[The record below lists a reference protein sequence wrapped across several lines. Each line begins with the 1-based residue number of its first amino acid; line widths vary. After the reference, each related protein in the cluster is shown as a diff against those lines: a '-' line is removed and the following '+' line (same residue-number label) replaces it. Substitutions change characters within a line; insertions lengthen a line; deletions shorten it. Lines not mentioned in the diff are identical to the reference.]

1 MAITNDKKKLFDRIL
16 KIWYGFAI
24 HDACTDILFPC
35 RIDWGYIDNKIVVSY
50 FDDILKDSYS
60 LFLIIYQINEIHVMI
75 NDILLSHF
83 HIICSLFKYSK
94 GVETCSMFKEI
105 F

>member
-35 RIDWGYIDNKIVVSY
+35 RIDWGYIDNKIVVFY
-50 FDDILKDSYS
+50 FDDILKDSCS
-60 LFLIIYQINEIHVMI
+60 LFLIISKINEVYVMI
-75 NDILLSHF
+75 NDILQF
-83 HIICSLFKYSK
+83 FYVIFILFVHYH
-94 GVETCSMFKEI
+94 
-105 F
+105 